1 MATTVLGLKTFTA
14 SDPVD
19 YNEINDNYNKID
31 NGVKTALQG
40 RAAHNW
46 LGNSNFRIA
55 QAGYGGMH
63 GTQKYACDRWY
74 DTYGYGSFSFD
85 ESQGLTIAYGT
96 NHAYLVQKIDGA
108 SLLHGKYVT
117 LACQLSDGTV
127 YVNSGVFN
135 SSGTSF
141 QIVVDSGK
149 TFTLYY
155 DRAEFVV
162 TSGSMTIKWAALY
175 EGSYTADTLPAYQP
189 KGYSAELAECMRYF
203 ERIGS
208 AESIKLGNNIYVGSG
223 AKAFVFSIKYAPKRL
238 KSPSVTFSDVSNYRV
253 LFQDAV
259 NASVYGASGI
269 TAIDDIMAE
278 SPYAQ
283 FRVSI
288 SSAIDTNSWA
298 VLQRQD
304 GAQNAYIDISADL

>member
-1 MATTVLGLKTFTA
+1 MATSVLGLKTFAA

-31 NGVKTALQG
+31 NGVKTAMQG

-46 LGNSNFRIA
+46 LDNSDFRIA

-96 NHAYLVQKIDGA
+96 NHAYLAQKIDGA
-108 SLLHGKYVT
+108 SLLHGKSVT

-127 YVNSGVFN
+127 YANSGVFN
-135 SSGTSF
+135 SSGASF
-141 QIVVDSGK
+141 QIAVDSGK

-162 TSGSMTIKWAALY
+162 TSGSLTVKWAALY
-175 EGSYTADTLPAYQP
+175 EGSYTAETLPAYQP
-189 KGYSAELAECMRYF
+189 KGYAAELAACQQRF
-203 ERIGS
+203 H
-208 AESIKLGNNIYVGSG
+208 V
-223 AKAFVFSIKYAPKRL
+223 YATENAR
-238 KSPSVTFSDVSNYRV
+238 PS
-253 LFQDAV
+253 DALDCCPPMILAPGQTV
-259 NASVYGASGI
+259 I
-269 TAIDDIMAE
+269 TQGTMTVDGKTL
-278 SPYAQ
+278 YY
-283 FRVSI
+283 
-288 SSAIDTNSWA
+288 NST
-298 VLQRQD
+298 
-304 GAQNAYIDISADL
+304 DL

>member
-1 MATTVLGLKTFTA
+1 MATTVLGLKTFAA

-31 NGVKTALQG
+31 TGVKTAFQG
-40 RAAHNW
+40 RAAHDW
-46 LGNSNFRIA
+46 LDNSNFRIA

-74 DTYGYGSFSFD
+74 DTYGFGSFSFD

-135 SSGTSF
+135 SSGESF

-149 TFTLYY
+149 TFTLYS

-175 EGSYTADTLPAYQP
+175 EGSYTAETLPAYQP
-189 KGYSAELAECMRYF
+189 KGYAAELAECQRYYVHCGEASWMTGLF
-203 ERIGS
+203 KVGEGLIVEIPT
-208 AESIKLGNNIYVGSG
+208 ANNIRIPNPTIIVNSP
-223 AKAFVFSIKYAPKRL
+223 KVFTTNGWYDITYA
-238 KSPSVTFSDVSNYRV
+238 SCTVTKCWTKL
-253 LFQDAV
+253 LFNFPEA
-259 NASVYGASGI
+259 ASQFMSYYGAYIITGI
-269 TAIDDIMAE
+269 
-278 SPYAQ
+278 
-283 FRVSI
+283 VG
-288 SSAIDTNSWA
+288 
-298 VLQRQD
+298 V
-304 GAQNAYIDISADL
+304 SADL